1 MITKKDYILKALQT
15 LQPYWP
21 IADDLMKLVDH
32 NVFSDET
39 ITSLQQIIAK
49 TIAWLVDGTKKE
61 KLQEA
66 LAELERIKAQELRVR
81 AEEQKELSDLEDQI
95 ADS

>member
-1 MITKKDYILKALQT
+1 MTSKKDYILKALQT

-21 IADDLMKLVDH
+21 IVEDLIKLVDH
-32 NVFSDET
+32 DVFTPEMINS
-39 ITSLQQIIAK
+39 IQQIISK
-49 TIAWLVDGTKKE
+49 TISWLVDGTKKE

-66 LAELERIKAQELRVR
+66 FAELERIKAMEATARI
-81 AEEQKELSDLEDQI
+81 EEQKELSDLEDQI